1 MFSVIIPLY
10 NKAPYVEKAIRSVLA
25 QTYREFELI
34 VIDDGST
41 DDSLSVAKKCLLQTI
56 NYKLIEQ
63 HNQGVS
69 TARNNGVKQAKYPY
83 ICFLDADDWWAPTFL
98 EEMKALIDEFP
109 DAGIYGSAYY
119 IVKNGQQRAAH
130 IGVDNDFSKGL
141 INYCRVYAKT
151 LCMPLWTGATIIKKT
166 IFEEENGFKPKLKLG
181 EDFDLWI
188 RIAMKHPVA
197 FLNKQLAYYNQD
209 VDVATRGV
217 GVRFYLPEEHMLFTD
232 YGELM
237 NDKDF
242 RFLYEK
248 LALYGLLRYYLNN
261 KNKKEIEAIL
271 KQIQWKEH
279 SIKYSFYYRF
289 IPKCIVKSWFF
300 VLKYGS
306 KAKQKLYKVS

>member
-10 NKAPYVEKAIRSVLA
+10 NKAPYVEKAIRSVLN
-25 QTYREFELI
+25 QTFKEFELI
-34 VIDDGST
+34 VVDDGST
-41 DDSLSVAKKCLLQTI
+41 DDSLGVAKNCLLQTI

-69 TARNNGVKQAKYPY
+69 VARNNGVKKAKYPY

-119 IVKNGQQRAAH
+119 IVKNGRQRVAP
-130 IGVDNDFSKGL
+130 IGVDKNFSKGL

-248 LALYGLLRYYLNN
+248 LALYGLLRYYLAD
-261 KNKKEIEAIL
+261 KNKIETQKIL
-271 KQIQWKEH
+271 SGINWTRHEW
-279 SIKYSFYYRF
+279 KYSWYYRYL
-289 IPKCIVKSWFF
+289 PKRVVKAWFDF
-300 VLKYGS
+300 KKWGVTLKTKY
-306 KAKQKLYKVS
+306 QTR